1 MAFRN
6 IKWAGLWRTTR
17 RYGSSFVDHY
27 KAEEEHALKTMATWK
42 KISLFIAIPGVCLT
56 AYHAYAAEKEH
67 IAHEQEHGRPE
78 FIPYT
83 HLRIRSKP
91 FPWKDGNHSLF
102 HNAHT
107 NPLPEGYEEDHGS
120 H

>member
-1 MAFRN
+1 M
-6 IKWAGLWRTTR
+6 
-17 RYGSSFVDHY
+17 DHY
-27 KAEEEHALKTMATWK
+27 KAEEEHALQTMATWK
-42 KISLFIAIPGVCLT
+42 KISLFIAIPG
-56 AYHAYAAEKEH
+56 
-67 IAHEQEHGRPE
+67 EHGRPE